1 MSIPLM
7 TLGVSTWP
15 LVDGIERLHGPVTV
29 VRRCLDLTEL
39 LAAARTGLARAAL
52 VAEGAEEITASLL
65 EQLRLGGAVLLV
77 LEGHDARRLAGLG
90 AVVVADRA
98 SPEEAARLVEETVAA
113 AASAPGEL
121 GYADVGAAGR
131 AGAPGSTSG
140 ADRATAQEPGQ
151 APVAAGAEPGSAAA
165 PEPPAGRRGTGRIV
179 AVWGPTGA
187 PGRTTVAV
195 NLAAEL
201 ALLGEDAALVDA
213 DTYGPSVAAV
223 LGMLDEAAGLA
234 QACRLADQGRLDGQA
249 LRGIAADV
257 ALAGRTVR
265 VLTGLTRQDR
275 WPELRSSAVAA
286 VLERA
291 AEEFGTTVVDCGFA
305 LEADEE
311 LSFDAMAPR
320 RHAAALTVL
329 EHADVV
335 VAVGAADTIG
345 VPRLVKGL
353 PDLAAAAPGARLVV
367 AVNKLRRS
375 AAGRSPELGIRE
387 AWARFGSGAAVELFV
402 PWDPEVLDEALLAG
416 AVLAE
421 TAPGAPVRAALRQLA
436 LRVLADAGEAGDGGP
451 EPVHGTRLGR
461 RIGAW
466 LRR

>member
-1 MSIPLM
+1 MVLPVM
-7 TLGVSTWP
+7 ALGVSTWP

-39 LAAARTGLARAAL
+39 LAAARAGLGRAAL
-52 VAEGAEEITASLL
+52 VAEGAEDLTASLL
-65 EQLRLGGAVLLV
+65 EQIRLGGAALLV
-77 LEGHDARRLAGLG
+77 LEGHDHRRLAGLG
-90 AVVVADRA
+90 AVVVPERA
-98 SPEEAARLVEETVAA
+98 APEDAARLVEEAVAA
-113 AASAPGEL
+113 ASGAPSGV
-121 GYADVGAAGR
+121 GYADVVAAGR
-131 AGAPGSTSG
+131 ADGTAAVPGAP
-140 ADRATAQEPGQ
+140 
-151 APVAAGAEPGSAAA
+151 APAPAAGGHPQEEDGDGAESPA
-165 PEPPAGRRGTGRIV
+165 PRGAGRIV

-201 ALLGEDAALVDA
+201 ALLGQDTALVDA
-213 DTYGPSVAAV
+213 DTYGPSVAAA

-234 QACRLADQGRLDGQA
+234 QACRLADQGRLDGVN
-249 LRGIAADV
+249 LRRTAADV
-257 ALAGRTVR
+257 AVAGRTVR

-286 VLERA
+286 VLERSVQ
-291 AEEFGTTVVDCGFA
+291 EFGTTVVDCGFA

-311 LSFDAMAPR
+311 LTVDTMAPR

-329 EHADVV
+329 ERADVV

-345 VPRLVKGL
+345 VPRLLKAL
-353 PDLAAAAPGARLVV
+353 PDVAAAAPGARLVV

-375 AAGRSPELGIRE
+375 AAGRSPELGVRE
-387 AWARFGSGAAVELFV
+387 AWARFGSGPSVELFV
-402 PWDPEVLDEALLAG
+402 PWDPETCDEALLAG

-421 TAPGAPVRAALRQLA
+421 TAAGSSVRAAIRELA
-436 LRVLADAGEAGDGGP
+436 GRVLAEPGEAGADEDP
-451 EPVHGTRLGR
+451 LVRGTRLGG

>member
-1 MSIPLM
+1 MVLPVM
-7 TLGVSTWP
+7 ALGVSTWP

-39 LAAARTGLARAAL
+39 LAAARAGLGRAAL
-52 VAEGAEEITASLL
+52 VAEGAEDLTASLL
-65 EQLRLGGAVLLV
+65 EQIRLGGAALLV
-77 LEGHDARRLAGLG
+77 LEGHDHRRLAGLG
-90 AVVVADRA
+90 AVVVPERA
-98 SPEEAARLVEETVAA
+98 TPEDAARLVEEAVAA
-113 AASAPGEL
+113 ATGAASAV
-121 GYADVGAAGR
+121 GYADVVAASR
-131 AGAPGSTSG
+131 ADST
-140 ADRATAQEPGQ
+140 ATGDA
-151 APVAAGAEPGSAAA
+151 ASSAAGADPRDGEDPGGA
-165 PEPPAGRRGTGRIV
+165 EPPGPRGSGRIV

-201 ALLGEDAALVDA
+201 ALLGQDTALVDA
-213 DTYGPSVAAV
+213 DTYGPSVAAA

-234 QACRLADQGRLDGQA
+234 QACRLADQGRLNGAA
-249 LRGIAADV
+249 LRRTAADV
-257 ALAGRTVR
+257 AVAGRTVR

-286 VLERA
+286 VLERSVQ
-291 AEEFGTTVVDCGFA
+291 EFGTTVVDCGFA

-311 LSFDAMAPR
+311 LTVDTMAPR

-329 EHADVV
+329 ERADVV

-353 PDLAAAAPGARLVV
+353 PEVAAAAPGARLVV

-387 AWARFGSGAAVELFV
+387 AWARFGSGPAVELFV
-402 PWDPEVLDEALLAG
+402 PWDPATCDEALLAG

-421 TAPGAPVRAALRQLA
+421 TAAGTPVRTALQVLA
-436 LRVLADAGEAGDGGP
+436 GRVLADPGEAGEGGDP
-451 EPVHGTRLGR
+451 LVHGTRLGG

>member
-1 MSIPLM
+1 MA
-7 TLGVSTWP
+7 LGISTWP

-39 LAAARTGLARAAL
+39 LAAARAGLGRAAL
-52 VAEGAEEITASLL
+52 VAEGAEDLTASLL
-65 EQLRLGGAVLLV
+65 EQIRLGGAVLLV
-77 LEGHDARRLAGLG
+77 LEGHDHHRLAGLG
-90 AVVVADRA
+90 AVVVPERADPA
-98 SPEEAARLVEETVAA
+98 DAARLVEEAVAGA
-113 AASAPGEL
+113 AGAPSAV
-121 GYADVGAAGR
+121 GYADVV
-131 AGAPGSTSG
+131 
-140 ADRATAQEPGQ
+140 ATAPVQRTPDEE
-151 APVAAGAEPGSAAA
+151 APPGAEPESR
-165 PEPPAGRRGTGRIV
+165 PRPGRIV

-201 ALLGEDAALVDA
+201 ALLGEDTALVDA
-213 DTYGPSVAAV
+213 DTYGPSVAAS

-234 QACRLADQGRLDGQA
+234 QACRLADQGRLDGPA
-249 LRGIAADV
+249 LRRTAADV
-257 ALAGRTVR
+257 AVAGRTVR

-275 WPELRSSAVAA
+275 WPELRSGAVAA
-286 VLERA
+286 VLERSA
-291 AEEFGTTVVDCGFA
+291 QEFGTTVVDCGFA

-311 LSFDAMAPR
+311 LTLDTMAPR

-353 PDLAAAAPGARLVV
+353 PDVAAAAPGARLVV

-387 AWARFGSGAAVELFV
+387 AWARFGSGPAVEHFV
-402 PWDPEVLDEALLAG
+402 PWDPEAFDEALLAG

-421 TAPGAPVRAALRQLA
+421 TASGSSARAALRQLA
-436 LRVLADAGEAGDGGP
+436 GRVLADPGEAEADGP
-451 EPVHGTRLGR
+451 PVRGTRLGS

>member
-1 MSIPLM
+1 MVLPVM
-7 TLGVSTWP
+7 ALGVSTWP

-39 LAAARTGLARAAL
+39 LAAARAGLGRAAL
-52 VAEGAEEITASLL
+52 VAEGAEDLTASLL
-65 EQLRLGGAVLLV
+65 EQIRLGGAALLV
-77 LEGHDARRLAGLG
+77 LEGHDHRRLAGLG
-90 AVVVADRA
+90 AVVV
-98 SPEEAARLVEETVAA
+98 PEHATPEDAARLVEEAVAA
-113 AASAPGEL
+113 ATGAASAV
-121 GYADVGAAGR
+121 GYADVVAAGR
-131 AGAPGSTSG
+131 ADST
-140 ADRATAQEPGQ
+140 ATGDATSS
-151 APVAAGAEPGSAAA
+151 AAGADPRDGEDLGGA
-165 PEPPAGRRGTGRIV
+165 EPAGVRGTGRIV

-201 ALLGEDAALVDA
+201 ALLGQDTALVDA
-213 DTYGPSVAAV
+213 DTYGPSVAAA

-234 QACRLADQGRLDGQA
+234 QACRLADQGRLDGAA
-249 LRGIAADV
+249 LRRTAADV
-257 ALAGRTVR
+257 AVAGRTVR

-286 VLERA
+286 VLERSVQ
-291 AEEFGTTVVDCGFA
+291 EFGTTVVDCGFA

-311 LSFDAMAPR
+311 LTVDTMAPR

-353 PDLAAAAPGARLVV
+353 PEVAAAAPGARLVV

-387 AWARFGSGAAVELFV
+387 AWARFGSGPAVELFV
-402 PWDPEVLDEALLAG
+402 PWDPAACDEALLAG

-421 TAPGAPVRAALRQLA
+421 TAAGTPVRAALRVLA
-436 LRVLADAGEAGDGGP
+436 GRVLADPGEAGEGGDP
-451 EPVHGTRLGR
+451 LVHGTRLGGR
-461 RIGAW
+461 VGAW

>member
-1 MSIPLM
+1 MALPVM
-7 TLGVSTWP
+7 ALGVSTWP

-39 LAAARTGLARAAL
+39 LAAARAGLGRAAL
-52 VAEGAEEITASLL
+52 VAEGAEDLTASLL
-65 EQLRLGGAVLLV
+65 EQIRLGGAALLV
-77 LEGHDARRLAGLG
+77 LEGHDHRRLAGLG
-90 AVVVADRA
+90 AVVVPEHAD
-98 SPEEAARLVEETVAA
+98 PEDAARLVEEAVAA
-113 AASAPGEL
+113 AAGAPSAV
-121 GYADVGAAGR
+121 GYADVVAAGR
-131 AGAPGSTSG
+131 ADA
-140 ADRATAQEPGQ
+140 
-151 APVAAGAEPGSAAA
+151 AAGADPRPGADSDDEV
-165 PEPPAGRRGTGRIV
+165 PSGPRGGGRIV

-201 ALLGEDAALVDA
+201 ALLGQDTALVDA
-213 DTYGPSVAAV
+213 DTYGPSVAAA

-234 QACRLADQGRLDGQA
+234 QACRLADQGRLDGAA
-249 LRGIAADV
+249 LRRTAADV
-257 ALAGRTVR
+257 AVAGRTVR

-286 VLERA
+286 VLERSA
-291 AEEFGTTVVDCGFA
+291 QEFGTTVVDCGFA

-311 LSFDAMAPR
+311 LTVDTMAPR

-329 EHADVV
+329 ERADVV

-353 PDLAAAAPGARLVV
+353 PDVAAAAPGARLVV
-367 AVNKLRRS
+367 VVNKLRRS

-387 AWARFGSGAAVELFV
+387 AWARFGSGPALEQFV
-402 PWDPEVLDEALLAG
+402 PWDPETLDEALLAG

-421 TAPGAPVRAALRQLA
+421 TAAGSSARAAFRTLA
-436 LRVLADAGEAGDGGP
+436 GRVLAGAGAPAADGSP
-451 EPVHGTRLGR
+451 PVHGTRLGG

>member
-1 MSIPLM
+1 MA
-7 TLGVSTWP
+7 LGTSTWP

-39 LAAARTGLARAAL
+39 LAAARAGLGRAAL
-52 VAEGAEEITASLL
+52 VAEGAEDLTASLL
-65 EQLRLGGAVLLV
+65 EQIRLGGAVLLV
-77 LEGHDARRLAGLG
+77 LEGHDHHRLAGLG
-90 AVVVADRA
+90 AVVVPERADPA
-98 SPEEAARLVEETVAA
+98 DAARLVEEAVAA
-113 AASAPGEL
+113 AAGAPSAV
-121 GYADVGAAGR
+121 GYADVVATTPEQRTPRGALR
-131 AGAPGSTSG
+131 PDEQT
-140 ADRATAQEPGQ
+140 P
-151 APVAAGAEPGSAAA
+151 PGAEP
-165 PEPPAGRRGTGRIV
+165 AGRPGRIV

-201 ALLGEDAALVDA
+201 ALLGEDTALVDA
-213 DTYGPSVAAV
+213 DTYGPSVAAA

-234 QACRLADQGRLDGQA
+234 QACRLADQGRLDGPA
-249 LRGIAADV
+249 LRRTAADV
-257 ALAGRTVR
+257 AVAGRTVR

-275 WPELRSSAVAA
+275 WPELRSGAVAA
-286 VLERA
+286 VLERSA
-291 AEEFGTTVVDCGFA
+291 QEFGTTVVDCGFA

-311 LSFDAMAPR
+311 LTLDTMAPR

-329 EHADVV
+329 ERADVV
-335 VAVGAADTIG
+335 VAVGAADTVG
-345 VPRLVKGL
+345 VPRLIKGL
-353 PDLAAAAPGARLVV
+353 PDVAAAAPGARLVV

-387 AWARFGSGAAVELFV
+387 AWARFGSGPAVEHFV
-402 PWDPEVLDEALLAG
+402 PWDPEAFDEALLAG

-421 TAPGAPVRAALRQLA
+421 TAAGSSARTALRLLA
-436 LRVLADAGEAGDGGP
+436 GRVLAGPGDAGADGP
-451 EPVHGTRLGR
+451 PVRGTRLGS

>member
-1 MSIPLM
+1 MGLPVM
-7 TLGVSTWP
+7 VLGVSTWP

-29 VRRCLDLTEL
+29 VRRCLDLAEL
-39 LAAARTGLARAAL
+39 LAATRAGLGRAAL

-65 EQLRLGGAVLLV
+65 EQIRLGGTALLV
-77 LEGHDARRLAGLG
+77 LEGHDHRRLAGLG
-90 AVVVADRA
+90 VVVVPERA
-98 SPEEAARLVEETVAA
+98 EPEAAARLLEETAA
-113 AASAPGEL
+113 AGTAAPSAV
-121 GYADVGAAGR
+121 GYADVASAGR
-131 AGAPGSTSG
+131 ADGDP
-140 ADRATAQEPGQ
+140 ATPEEDLQATEEP
-151 APVAAGAEPGSAAA
+151 PGAEPGHGHV
-165 PEPPAGRRGTGRIV
+165 PGRVV

-201 ALLGEDAALVDA
+201 ALRGEDTLLADA
-213 DTYGPSVAAV
+213 DTYGPSVAAA

-234 QACRLADQGRLDGQA
+234 QACRLADQGRLDGAA
-249 LRGIAADV
+249 LRRTAADV
-257 ALAGRTVR
+257 AVAGRTVR

-286 VLERA
+286 VLQRCVQ
-291 AEEFGTTVVDCGFA
+291 EFGATVVDCGFA
-305 LEADEE
+305 LESDEE
-311 LSFDAMAPR
+311 LTVDTMAPR

-329 EHADVV
+329 ERADVV

-353 PDLAAAAPGARLVV
+353 PDVAAAAPGARLVV
-367 AVNKLRRS
+367 VVNKLRRS
-375 AAGRSPELGIRE
+375 AAGRAPELGIRE
-387 AWARFGSGAAVELFV
+387 AWTRFSSGPAVEQFV
-402 PWDPEVLDEALLAG
+402 PWDSEIFDEALLAG

-421 TAPGAPVRAALRQLA
+421 TAAGSAARAALGHLA
-436 LRVLADAGEAGDGGP
+436 ERVLAEPTYEDDGG
-451 EPVHGTRLGR
+451 EPPVRGTRLGG

>member
-1 MSIPLM
+1 MA
-7 TLGVSTWP
+7 LGVSTWP

-39 LAAARTGLARAAL
+39 LAAARAGLGRAAL
-52 VAEGAEEITASLL
+52 VAEGAEDLTASLL
-65 EQLRLGGAVLLV
+65 EQIRLGGAALLV
-77 LEGHDARRLAGLG
+77 LEGHDHRRLAGLG
-90 AVVVADRA
+90 AVVVPERA
-98 SPEEAARLVEETVAA
+98 APEDAARLVEEAV
-113 AASAPGEL
+113 ASAAGAPSAV
-121 GYADVGAAGR
+121 GYADVTTAGR
-131 AGAPGSTSG
+131 A
-140 ADRATAQEPGQ
+140 DRA
-151 APVAAGAEPGSAAA
+151 VAADTSAPAADADPRDGVGPGGAEP
-165 PEPPAGRRGTGRIV
+165 PERRGTGRIV

-201 ALLGEDAALVDA
+201 ALLGQDTALVDA
-213 DTYGPSVAAV
+213 DTYGPSVAAA

-234 QACRLADQGRLDGQA
+234 QACRLADQGRLDGAA
-249 LRGIAADV
+249 LRRTAADV
-257 ALAGRTVR
+257 AVAGRTVR

-286 VLERA
+286 VLEHSVQ
-291 AEEFGTTVVDCGFA
+291 EFGTTVVDCGFA

-311 LSFDAMAPR
+311 LTVDSMAPR

-353 PDLAAAAPGARLVV
+353 PDVAAAAPGARLVV

-387 AWARFGSGAAVELFV
+387 AWARFGAGTAVELFV
-402 PWDPEVLDEALLAG
+402 PWDPETCDEALLAG

-421 TAPGAPVRAALRQLA
+421 TAAGSSVRAALLA
-436 LRVLADAGEAGDGGP
+436 LAGRVLADPGEPAEDG
-451 EPVHGTRLGR
+451 EPLVHGTRLGG

>member
-1 MSIPLM
+1 MVLPVM
-7 TLGVSTWP
+7 ALGVSTWS

-39 LAAARTGLARAAL
+39 LAAARAGLGRAAL
-52 VAEGAEEITASLL
+52 VAEGAEDLTASLL
-65 EQLRLGGAVLLV
+65 EQIRLGGAALLV
-77 LEGHDARRLAGLG
+77 LEGHDHRRLAGLG
-90 AVVVADRA
+90 AVVVPERA
-98 SPEEAARLVEETVAA
+98 TPEDAARLVEEAVAA
-113 AASAPGEL
+113 ATGAASAV
-121 GYADVGAAGR
+121 GYADVVAAGR
-131 AGAPGSTSG
+131 ADST
-140 ADRATAQEPGQ
+140 ATGDATSS
-151 APVAAGAEPGSAAA
+151 AAGADPRDGEDPGGA
-165 PEPPAGRRGTGRIV
+165 EPPGPRGSGRIV

-201 ALLGEDAALVDA
+201 ALLGQDTALVDA
-213 DTYGPSVAAV
+213 DTYGPSVAAA

-234 QACRLADQGRLDGQA
+234 QACRLADQGRLDGAA
-249 LRGIAADV
+249 LRRTAADV
-257 ALAGRTVR
+257 AVAGRTVR

-286 VLERA
+286 VLERSVQ
-291 AEEFGTTVVDCGFA
+291 EFGTTVVDCGFA

-311 LSFDAMAPR
+311 LTVDTMAPR

-329 EHADVV
+329 ERADVV

-353 PDLAAAAPGARLVV
+353 PEVAAAAPGARLVV

-387 AWARFGSGAAVELFV
+387 AWARFGSGPAVELFV
-402 PWDPEVLDEALLAG
+402 PWDPASCDEALLAG

-421 TAPGAPVRAALRQLA
+421 TAAGTPVRAALQVLA
-436 LRVLADAGEAGDGGP
+436 GRVLADPGEAGEGGDP
-451 EPVHGTRLGR
+451 LVHGTRLGG

>member
-1 MSIPLM
+1 MVLPVM
-7 TLGVSTWP
+7 ALGVSTWP
-15 LVDGIERLHGPVTV
+15 LVDGIERLPGPVTV

-39 LAAARTGLARAAL
+39 LAAARAGLGRAAL
-52 VAEGAEEITASLL
+52 VAEGAEDLTASLL
-65 EQLRLGGAVLLV
+65 EQIRLGGAALLV
-77 LEGHDARRLAGLG
+77 LEGHDHRRLAGLG
-90 AVVVADRA
+90 AVVV
-98 SPEEAARLVEETVAA
+98 PEHATPEDAARLVEEAVAA
-113 AASAPGEL
+113 AAGAPTTV
-121 GYADVGAAGR
+121 GYADVVAAGR
-131 AGAPGSTSG
+131 ADA
-140 ADRATAQEPGQ
+140 
-151 APVAAGAEPGSAAA
+151 AAGADPGGLEDLGGAEPSG
-165 PEPPAGRRGTGRIV
+165 PRGAGRIV

-195 NLAAEL
+195 NLAAEI
-201 ALLGEDAALVDA
+201 ALLGQDTALLDA
-213 DTYGPSVAAV
+213 DTYGPSVAAA

-234 QACRLADQGRLDGQA
+234 QACRLADQGRLDGAA
-249 LRGIAADV
+249 LRRTAADV
-257 ALAGRTVR
+257 AVAGRTVR

-286 VLERA
+286 VLERSVQ
-291 AEEFGTTVVDCGFA
+291 EFGTTVVDCGFA

-311 LSFDAMAPR
+311 LTVDTMAPR

-329 EHADVV
+329 ERADVV

-353 PDLAAAAPGARLVV
+353 PDVAAAAPGARLVV
-367 AVNKLRRS
+367 VVNKLRRS

-387 AWARFGSGAAVELFV
+387 AWARFGAGPAVELFV
-402 PWDPEVLDEALLAG
+402 PWDPETFDEALLAG

-421 TAPGAPVRAALRQLA
+421 TAAGSAGRAAFRTLA
-436 LRVLADAGEAGDGGP
+436 GRVLADAGEAEAEGDP
-451 EPVHGTRLGR
+451 LVHGTRLGG

>member
-1 MSIPLM
+1 MA
-7 TLGVSTWP
+7 LGISTWP

-39 LAAARTGLARAAL
+39 LAASRAGLGRAAL
-52 VAEGAEEITASLL
+52 VAEGAEDLTASLL
-65 EQLRLGGAVLLV
+65 EQLRLGGAVPLV
-77 LEGHDARRLAGLG
+77 LEGHDHHRLAGLG
-90 AVVVADRA
+90 AVVVPGRADPA
-98 SPEEAARLVEETVAA
+98 DAARLVEEAVAA
-113 AASAPGEL
+113 ASGAPSAV
-121 GYADVGAAGR
+121 GYADVV
-131 AGAPGSTSG
+131 
-140 ADRATAQEPGQ
+140 ATAPEQRTPG
-151 APVAAGAEPGSAAA
+151 GALHPDEEALPGTD
-165 PEPPAGRRGTGRIV
+165 PTGRPRPGRIV

-201 ALLGEDAALVDA
+201 ALLGEDTALVDA
-213 DTYGPSVAAV
+213 DTYGPSVAAA

-234 QACRLADQGRLDGQA
+234 QACRLADQGRLDGPA
-249 LRGIAADV
+249 LRRTAADV
-257 ALAGRTVR
+257 AVAGRTVR

-275 WPELRSSAVAA
+275 WPELRSGAVAA
-286 VLERA
+286 VLERSA
-291 AEEFGTTVVDCGFA
+291 QEFGTTVVDCGFA

-311 LSFDAMAPR
+311 LTLDAMAPR

-329 EHADVV
+329 ERADVV

-353 PDLAAAAPGARLVV
+353 PDVAAAAPGARLVV

-387 AWARFGSGAAVELFV
+387 AWARFGSGPAVEHFV
-402 PWDPEVLDEALLAG
+402 PWDPEAFDEALLAG

-421 TAPGAPVRAALRQLA
+421 TAASSAARAALRLLA
-436 LRVLADAGEAGDGGP
+436 DRVLADPGDAEAAGP
-451 EPVHGTRLGR
+451 PVRGTRLGS

>member
-1 MSIPLM
+1 MGLPVM

-15 LVDGIERLHGPVTV
+15 IVDGIERLHGPVTV

-39 LAAARTGLARAAL
+39 LAAARAGLGRAAL

-65 EQLRLGGAVLLV
+65 EQIRLGGAAVLV
-77 LEGHDARRLAGLG
+77 LEGHDHRRLAGLG
-90 AVVVADRA
+90 AVVVPGRAAPAD
-98 SPEEAARLVEETVAA
+98 AARLVEEAVAA
-113 AASAPGEL
+113 AAGAARPA
-121 GYADVGAAGR
+121 GYADVSGTP
-131 AGAPGSTSG
+131 APPDTGGS
-140 ADRATAQEPGQ
+140 PGQ
-151 APVAAGAEPGSAAA
+151 DAGPPLRPG
-165 PEPPAGRRGTGRIV
+165 RVV

-213 DTYGPSVAAV
+213 DTYGASVAAT

-234 QACRLADQGRLDGQA
+234 QACRLAEQGRLDGEA
-249 LRGIAADV
+249 LRRAAADV
-257 ALAGRTVR
+257 AVAGRTVR

-275 WPELRSSAVAA
+275 WPELRSSAMTT
-286 VLERA
+286 VLERSA
-291 AEEFGTTVVDCGFA
+291 HEFSTTVVDCGFA

-311 LSFDAMAPR
+311 LTVDTMAPR
-320 RHAAALTVL
+320 RHAAALAAL
-329 EHADVV
+329 ERADVV
-335 VAVGAADTIG
+335 VAVGAGDAIG
-345 VPRLVKGL
+345 VPRLVKAL
-353 PDLAAAAPGARLVV
+353 PEAVAAAPGARLVV

-375 AAGRSPELGIRE
+375 AAGRSPELGIQE
-387 AWARFGSGAAVELFV
+387 AWARFGAGSALEQFV
-402 PWDPEVLDEALLAG
+402 PWEPETFDTALLAG

-421 TAPGAPVRAALRQLA
+421 TAAGSPARAALRELA
-436 LRVLADAGEAGDGGP
+436 GRVLAEPEEHGGTQQ
-451 EPVHGTRLGR
+451 PVVRGTRLGA

>member
-1 MSIPLM
+1 MA
-7 TLGVSTWP
+7 LGVSTWP

-39 LAAARTGLARAAL
+39 LAAARSGLGRAAL
-52 VAEGAEEITASLL
+52 VAEGAEDLTASLL
-65 EQLRLGGAVLLV
+65 EQIRLGGAALLV
-77 LEGHDARRLAGLG
+77 LEGHDHRRLAGLG
-90 AVVVADRA
+90 AVVVPERA
-98 SPEEAARLVEETVAA
+98 TPEDAARLVEEAVAA
-113 AASAPGEL
+113 ATGAASAV
-121 GYADVGAAGR
+121 GYADVVAAGR
-131 AGAPGSTSG
+131 ADPTATGDATSS
-140 ADRATAQEPGQ
+140 
-151 APVAAGAEPGSAAA
+151 AAGADPRDGEDPGGA
-165 PEPPAGRRGTGRIV
+165 EPPGPRGTGRIV

-201 ALLGEDAALVDA
+201 ALLGQDTVLVDA
-213 DTYGPSVAAV
+213 DTYGPSVAAA

-234 QACRLADQGRLDGQA
+234 QACRLADQGRLDGAA
-249 LRGIAADV
+249 LRRTAADV
-257 ALAGRTVR
+257 AVAGRTVR

-291 AEEFGTTVVDCGFA
+291 VQEFGTTVVDCGFA

-311 LSFDAMAPR
+311 LTVDTMAPR

-329 EHADVV
+329 ERADVV

-353 PDLAAAAPGARLVV
+353 PDVAAAAPGARLVV

-387 AWARFGSGAAVELFV
+387 AWARFGSGPAVELFV
-402 PWDPEVLDEALLAG
+402 PWDPATCDEALLAG

-421 TAPGAPVRAALRQLA
+421 TAAGTPVRAALRALA
-436 LRVLADAGEAGDGGP
+436 GRVLADPGEAGEGGDP
-451 EPVHGTRLGR
+451 LVHGTRLGG

>member
-1 MSIPLM
+1 M
-7 TLGVSTWP
+7 TVLPVMALGVSTWP

-39 LAAARTGLARAAL
+39 LAAARAGLGRAAL
-52 VAEGAEEITASLL
+52 VAEGAEDLTASLL
-65 EQLRLGGAVLLV
+65 EQIRLGGAALLV
-77 LEGHDARRLAGLG
+77 MEGHDHRRLAGLG
-90 AVVVADRA
+90 AVVVPERAD
-98 SPEEAARLVEETVAA
+98 PQDAAQLVEEAVA
-113 AASAPGEL
+113 AASAAPSAV
-121 GYADVGAAGR
+121 GYSDVVAPDPARETAVPAGAA
-131 AGAPGSTSG
+131 AQ
-140 ADRATAQEPGQ
+140 ADSDLD
-151 APVAAGAEPGSAAA
+151 GAEPPSV
-165 PEPPAGRRGTGRIV
+165 RRTGRIV

-201 ALLGEDAALVDA
+201 ALLGQDTALVDA
-213 DTYGPSVAAV
+213 DTYGPSVAAA

-234 QACRLADQGRLDGQA
+234 QACRLADQGRLDGAA
-249 LRGIAADV
+249 LRRTAADV
-257 ALAGRTVR
+257 AVAGRTVR

-286 VLERA
+286 VLERSA
-291 AEEFGTTVVDCGFA
+291 HEFGTTVVDCGFA
-305 LEADEE
+305 LETDEE
-311 LSFDAMAPR
+311 FTVDTMAPR

-329 EHADVV
+329 ERADVV

-345 VPRLVKGL
+345 VPRLLKGL
-353 PDLAAAAPGARLVV
+353 PEVAASAPGARLVV

-387 AWARFGSGAAVELFV
+387 AWARFGSGPAVELFV
-402 PWDPEVLDEALLAG
+402 PWDPEALDEALLAG

-421 TAPGAPVRAALRQLA
+421 TAAGSPVRAAFRTLA
-436 LRVLADAGEAGDGGP
+436 ERVLSPPEAPGEEGDP
-451 EPVHGTRLGR
+451 PVRGTRLGG

>member
-1 MSIPLM
+1 MA
-7 TLGVSTWP
+7 LGISTWP

-39 LAAARTGLARAAL
+39 LAAARAGLGRAAL
-52 VAEGAEEITASLL
+52 VAEGAEDLTASLL
-65 EQLRLGGAVLLV
+65 EQIRLGGAVLLV
-77 LEGHDARRLAGLG
+77 LEGHDHHRLAGLG
-90 AVVVADRA
+90 AVVVPERAEPAD
-98 SPEEAARLVEETVAA
+98 AARLVEEAVAA
-113 AASAPGEL
+113 AAGAPSAV
-121 GYADVGAAGR
+121 GYADVVTTVPEQRTAGGALGPDDE
-131 AGAPGSTSG
+131 AP
-140 ADRATAQEPGQ
+140 P
-151 APVAAGAEPGSAAA
+151 GAELGS
-165 PEPPAGRRGTGRIV
+165 PPRPGRIV

-201 ALLGEDAALVDA
+201 ALLGEETALVDA
-213 DTYGPSVAAV
+213 DTYGPSVAAA

-234 QACRLADQGRLDGQA
+234 QACRLADQGRLDGPA
-249 LRGIAADV
+249 LRRTAADV
-257 ALAGRTVR
+257 AVAGRTVR

-275 WPELRSSAVAA
+275 WPELRSGAVAA
-286 VLERA
+286 VLERSA
-291 AEEFGTTVVDCGFA
+291 QEFGTTVVDCGFA

-311 LSFDAMAPR
+311 LTLDTMAPR

-329 EHADVV
+329 ERADVV

-353 PDLAAAAPGARLVV
+353 PDVAAAAPGARLVV

-375 AAGRSPELGIRE
+375 AAGRSPELGVRE
-387 AWARFGSGAAVELFV
+387 AWARFGPGPAVEHFV
-402 PWDPEVLDEALLAG
+402 PWDPETFDEALLAG

-421 TAPGAPVRAALRQLA
+421 TAAGSSARAALRLLA
-436 LRVLADAGEAGDGGP
+436 GRVLAEPGDAQADGP
-451 EPVHGTRLGR
+451 PVRGTRLGT

>member
-1 MSIPLM
+1 MSIPVV

-39 LAAARTGLARAAL
+39 LAAARSGLARAAL

-65 EQLRLGGAVLLV
+65 DQLRLGGAALLV
-77 LEGHDARRLAGLG
+77 LEGHDAQRLAGLG
-90 AVVVADRA
+90 ATVV
-98 SPEEAARLVEETVAA
+98 PEHAAPAEAARLVEQAVAG
-113 AASAPGEL
+113 APAPAPL
-121 GYADVGAAGR
+121 GYADPAGAAGR
-131 AGAPGSTSG
+131 EGAPG
-140 ADRATAQEPGQ
+140 
-151 APVAAGAEPGSAAA
+151 
-165 PEPPAGRRGTGRIV
+165 PAGDTGPARDADPDAVPDPGPPGRIV

-201 ALLGEDAALVDA
+201 ALLGEDTALVDA
-213 DTYGPSVAAV
+213 DTYGPSVAAA

-234 QACRLADQGRLDGQA
+234 QACRLADQGRLDGDA
-249 LRGIAADV
+249 LRRTAADV
-257 ALAGRTVR
+257 AVAGRTLR

-275 WPELRSSAVAA
+275 WPELRSGAVAA
-286 VLERA
+286 VLERSA
-291 AEEFGTTVVDCGFA
+291 REFGTTVVDCGFA

-311 LSFDAMAPR
+311 LSFDTMAPR

-353 PDLAAAAPGARLVV
+353 PDVAAAAPGARLVV

-375 AAGRSPELGIRE
+375 AAGRAPELGIRE
-387 AWARFGSGAAVELFV
+387 AWQRFGPGPAVELFL
-402 PWDPEVLDEALLAG
+402 PWDPEAFDEALLAG

-421 TAPGAPVRAALRQLA
+421 TAAGSPVRAALRELA
-436 LRVLADAGEAGDGGP
+436 ARVLAGPGEEGP
-451 EPVHGTRLGR
+451 AAPPVHGTRLGG

>member
-1 MSIPLM
+1 MVLPVM
-7 TLGVSTWP
+7 ALGVSTWP

-39 LAAARTGLARAAL
+39 LAAARAGLGRAAL
-52 VAEGAEEITASLL
+52 VAEGAEDLTASLL
-65 EQLRLGGAVLLV
+65 EQIRLGGAALLV
-77 LEGHDARRLAGLG
+77 LEGHDHRRLAGLG
-90 AVVVADRA
+90 AVVVPERA
-98 SPEEAARLVEETVAA
+98 TPEDAARLVEEAVAA
-113 AASAPGEL
+113 ATGAASAV
-121 GYADVGAAGR
+121 GYADVVAAGR
-131 AGAPGSTSG
+131 ADPTATGDATSS
-140 ADRATAQEPGQ
+140 
-151 APVAAGAEPGSAAA
+151 AAGADPRDGEDPGGA
-165 PEPPAGRRGTGRIV
+165 EPPGPRGTGRIV

-201 ALLGEDAALVDA
+201 ALLGQDTVLVDA
-213 DTYGPSVAAV
+213 DTYGPSVAAA

-234 QACRLADQGRLDGQA
+234 QACRLADQGRLDGAA
-249 LRGIAADV
+249 LRRTAADV
-257 ALAGRTVR
+257 AVAGRTVR

-291 AEEFGTTVVDCGFA
+291 VQEFGTTVVDCGFA

-311 LSFDAMAPR
+311 LTVDTMAPR

-329 EHADVV
+329 ERADVV

-353 PDLAAAAPGARLVV
+353 PDVAAAAPGARLVV

-387 AWARFGSGAAVELFV
+387 AWARFGSGPAVELFV
-402 PWDPEVLDEALLAG
+402 PWDPATCDEALLAG

-421 TAPGAPVRAALRQLA
+421 TAAGTPVRAALRALA
-436 LRVLADAGEAGDGGP
+436 GRVLADPGEAGEGGDP
-451 EPVHGTRLGR
+451 LVHGTRLGG

>member
-1 MSIPLM
+1 MALPVM
-7 TLGVSTWP
+7 ALGVSTWP

-39 LAAARTGLARAAL
+39 LAAARAGLGRAAL
-52 VAEGAEEITASLL
+52 VAEGAEDLTASLL
-65 EQLRLGGAVLLV
+65 EQIRLGGAALLV
-77 LEGHDARRLAGLG
+77 LEGHDHRRLAGLG
-90 AVVVADRA
+90 AVVVPERA
-98 SPEEAARLVEETVAA
+98 APEGAARLVEEAVAA
-113 AASAPGEL
+113 AAGAPSAV
-121 GYADVGAAGR
+121 GYADVAAAGR
-131 AGAPGSTSG
+131 ADPADAADTAPS
-140 ADRATAQEPGQ
+140 
-151 APVAAGAEPGSAAA
+151 AAGAEPPG
-165 PEPPAGRRGTGRIV
+165 PRGAGRIV

-201 ALLGEDAALVDA
+201 ALLGQDTVLVDA
-213 DTYGPSVAAV
+213 DTYGPSVAAA

-234 QACRLADQGRLDGQA
+234 QACRLADQGRLDGAA
-249 LRGIAADV
+249 LRRTAADV
-257 ALAGRTVR
+257 AVAGRTVR

-275 WPELRSSAVAA
+275 WPELRSSAVATL
-286 VLERA
+286 LERSVQ
-291 AEEFGTTVVDCGFA
+291 EFGTTVVDCGFA

-311 LSFDAMAPR
+311 LTVDSMVPR

-329 EHADVV
+329 ERADVV

-345 VPRLVKGL
+345 VPRLLKGL
-353 PDLAAAAPGARLVV
+353 PDVAAAAPGARLVV

-387 AWARFGSGAAVELFV
+387 AWARFGSGPAVELFV
-402 PWDPEVLDEALLAG
+402 PWDPETCDEALLAG

-421 TAPGAPVRAALRQLA
+421 TAAGSAVRAALRELA
-436 LRVLADAGEAGDGGP
+436 GRVLTGPGEPAEGG
-451 EPVHGTRLGR
+451 EPLVHGTRLGG

>member
-1 MSIPLM
+1 MVLPVM
-7 TLGVSTWP
+7 VLGVSTWP

-39 LAAARTGLARAAL
+39 LAAARAGLGRAAL
-52 VAEGAEEITASLL
+52 VAEGAEELTASLL
-65 EQLRLGGAVLLV
+65 EQIRLGGAVLLV
-77 LEGHDARRLAGLG
+77 LEGHDHRRLAGLG
-90 AVVVADRA
+90 AVVVPEHAD
-98 SPEEAARLVEETVAA
+98 PGDAARLVEEAVATA
-113 AASAPGEL
+113 
-121 GYADVGAAGR
+121 
-131 AGAPGSTSG
+131 AGAPSAVGYAGVEDGGTGTAPPDEAEPAG
-140 ADRATAQEPGQ
+140 ADPDGT
-151 APVAAGAEPGSAAA
+151 
-165 PEPPAGRRGTGRIV
+165 RGTGRVV

-201 ALLGEDAALVDA
+201 ALLGQDTVLVDA
-213 DTYGPSVAAV
+213 DTYGPSVAAA

-234 QACRLADQGRLDGQA
+234 QACRLADQGRLDGAA
-249 LRGIAADV
+249 LRRTAADV
-257 ALAGRTVR
+257 AVAGRTVR

-275 WPELRSSAVAA
+275 WPELRASAVAT
-286 VLERA
+286 VLECSVH
-291 AEEFGTTVVDCGFA
+291 EFGTTVVDCGFA

-311 LSFDAMAPR
+311 LAVDTMAPR
-320 RHAAALTVL
+320 RHAAALAVL
-329 EHADVV
+329 ERADVV

-353 PDLAAAAPGARLVV
+353 PDVAAAAPGARLVV

-387 AWARFGSGAAVELFV
+387 AWARFGSGPAVELFV
-402 PWDPEVLDEALLAG
+402 PWDPETCDEALLAG

-421 TAPGAPVRAALRQLA
+421 TAPGSAVRAAVRALA
-436 LRVLADAGEAGDGGP
+436 GRALADDAPPDGHEDG
-451 EPVHGTRLGR
+451 VVRGTRLGG

>member
-1 MSIPLM
+1 MVLPVM
-7 TLGVSTWP
+7 ALGVSTWP

-39 LAAARTGLARAAL
+39 LAAARSGLGRAAL
-52 VAEGAEEITASLL
+52 VAEGAEDLTASLL
-65 EQLRLGGAVLLV
+65 EQIRLGGAALLV
-77 LEGHDARRLAGLG
+77 LEGHDHRRLAGLG
-90 AVVVADRA
+90 AVVVPERA
-98 SPEEAARLVEETVAA
+98 TPEDAARLVEEAVAA
-113 AASAPGEL
+113 ATGAASAV
-121 GYADVGAAGR
+121 GYADVVAAGR
-131 AGAPGSTSG
+131 ADPTATGDATSS
-140 ADRATAQEPGQ
+140 
-151 APVAAGAEPGSAAA
+151 AAGADPRDGEDPGGA
-165 PEPPAGRRGTGRIV
+165 EPPGPRGTGRIV

-201 ALLGEDAALVDA
+201 ALLGQDTVLVDA
-213 DTYGPSVAAV
+213 DTYGPSVAAA

-234 QACRLADQGRLDGQA
+234 QACRLADQGRLDGAA
-249 LRGIAADV
+249 LRRTAADV
-257 ALAGRTVR
+257 AVAGRTVR

-291 AEEFGTTVVDCGFA
+291 VQEFGTTVVDCGFA

-311 LSFDAMAPR
+311 LTVDTMAPR

-329 EHADVV
+329 ERADVV

-353 PDLAAAAPGARLVV
+353 PDVAAAAPGARLVV

-387 AWARFGSGAAVELFV
+387 AWARFGSGPAVELFV
-402 PWDPEVLDEALLAG
+402 PWDPATCDEALLAG

-421 TAPGAPVRAALRQLA
+421 TAAGTPVRAALRALA
-436 LRVLADAGEAGDGGP
+436 GRVLADPGEAGEGGDP
-451 EPVHGTRLGR
+451 LVHGTRLGG

>member
-1 MSIPLM
+1 MA
-7 TLGVSTWP
+7 LGISTWP

-39 LAAARTGLARAAL
+39 LAAARAGLGRAAL
-52 VAEGAEEITASLL
+52 VAEGAEDLTASLL
-65 EQLRLGGAVLLV
+65 EQVRLGGAVLLV
-77 LEGHDARRLAGLG
+77 LEGHDHHRLAGLG
-90 AVVVADRA
+90 AVVVPERADPA
-98 SPEEAARLVEETVAA
+98 DAACLVEEAVAA
-113 AASAPGEL
+113 AAGAPSAV
-121 GYADVGAAGR
+121 GYADVV
-131 AGAPGSTSG
+131 
-140 ADRATAQEPGQ
+140 ATAPEQRNPGG
-151 APVAAGAEPGSAAA
+151 ALRPDEETSPGAEPAG
-165 PEPPAGRRGTGRIV
+165 PPGRIV

-201 ALLGEDAALVDA
+201 ALLGEDTALVDA
-213 DTYGPSVAAV
+213 DTYGPSVAAA

-234 QACRLADQGRLDGQA
+234 QACRLADQGRLDGPA
-249 LRGIAADV
+249 LRRTAADV
-257 ALAGRTVR
+257 AVAGRTVR

-275 WPELRSSAVAA
+275 WPELRSGAVAA
-286 VLERA
+286 VLERSA
-291 AEEFGTTVVDCGFA
+291 QEFGTTVVDCGFA

-311 LSFDAMAPR
+311 LTLDTMAPR

-329 EHADVV
+329 ERADVV

-345 VPRLVKGL
+345 VPRLIRGL
-353 PDLAAAAPGARLVV
+353 PDVAAAAPGARLVV

-375 AAGRSPELGIRE
+375 AAGRSPELAIQE
-387 AWARFGSGAAVELFV
+387 AWARFGSGPAVEHFV
-402 PWDPEVLDEALLAG
+402 PWNPEAFDEALLAG

-421 TAPGAPVRAALRQLA
+421 TAAGSSARTALRLLA
-436 LRVLADAGEAGDGGP
+436 GRVLADPGDAGADGP
-451 EPVHGTRLGR
+451 PVRGTRLGS

>member
-1 MSIPLM
+1 MEPRGRPVMVLPVM
-7 TLGVSTWP
+7 ALGVSTWP
-15 LVDGIERLHGPVTV
+15 LVDGIERLHGRVTV

-39 LAAARTGLARAAL
+39 LAAARAGLGRAAL
-52 VAEGAEEITASLL
+52 VAEGAEDLTASLL
-65 EQLRLGGAVLLV
+65 EQIRLGGAALLV
-77 LEGHDARRLAGLG
+77 LEGHDHHRLAGLG
-90 AVVVADRA
+90 AVVV
-98 SPEEAARLVEETVAA
+98 PEHAAPEDAARLVEEAVAA
-113 AASAPGEL
+113 SGAPSAV
-121 GYADVGAAGR
+121 GYADVLAAGR
-131 AGAPGSTSG
+131 SDVPAGA
-140 ADRATAQEPGQ
+140 DAQDGEEPG
-151 APVAAGAEPGSAAA
+151 GAEPSGPRSA
-165 PEPPAGRRGTGRIV
+165 GRIV

-187 PGRTTVAV
+187 PGRTTAAV

-201 ALLGEDAALVDA
+201 ALLGQDTALVDA
-213 DTYGPSVAAV
+213 DTYGPSVAAA

-234 QACRLADQGRLDGQA
+234 QACRLADQGRLDGAA
-249 LRGIAADV
+249 LRRTAADV
-257 ALAGRTVR
+257 AVAGRTVR

-275 WPELRSSAVAA
+275 WPELRSSAVAV
-286 VLERA
+286 VLERSA
-291 AEEFGTTVVDCGFA
+291 QEFSTTVVDCGFA

-311 LSFDAMAPR
+311 LSVDTMAPR

-329 EHADVV
+329 ERADVV

-353 PDLAAAAPGARLVV
+353 PDVAAAAPGARLVV

-387 AWARFGSGAAVELFV
+387 AWARFGSGPAVELFV
-402 PWDPEVLDEALLAG
+402 PWDPETFDEALLAG

-421 TAPGAPVRAALRQLA
+421 TAAGSPARAAFRALA
-436 LRVLADAGEAGDGGP
+436 EKVLAGAGEPEAGEDLL
-451 EPVHGTRLGR
+451 VRGTRLGG

>member
-1 MSIPLM
+1 MVLPVM
-7 TLGVSTWP
+7 ALGVSTWP

-39 LAAARTGLARAAL
+39 LAAARAGLGRAAL
-52 VAEGAEEITASLL
+52 VAEGAEDLTASLL
-65 EQLRLGGAVLLV
+65 EQIRLGGAALLV
-77 LEGHDARRLAGLG
+77 LEGHDHHRLAALG
-90 AVVVADRA
+90 AVVVPERA
-98 SPEEAARLVEETVAA
+98 APEDAARLVEEAVAA
-113 AASAPGEL
+113 AGAPSVL
-121 GYADVGAAGR
+121 GYADVVTASR
-131 AGAPGSTSG
+131 ADPTPTTGPP
-140 ADRATAQEPGQ
+140 AT
-151 APVAAGAEPGSAAA
+151 GAEPEAVDGPGGA
-165 PEPPAGRRGTGRIV
+165 EPPGPRRAGRIV

-201 ALLGEDAALVDA
+201 ALLGQDTALVDA
-213 DTYGPSVAAV
+213 DTYGPSVAAA

-234 QACRLADQGRLDGQA
+234 QACRLADQGRLDGAA
-249 LRGIAADV
+249 LRRTAADV
-257 ALAGRTVR
+257 AVAGRTVR

-286 VLERA
+286 VLERSA
-291 AEEFGTTVVDCGFA
+291 QEFGATVVDCGFA
-305 LEADEE
+305 LESDEE
-311 LSFDAMAPR
+311 LTVDTMAPR

-329 EHADVV
+329 ERADVV

-353 PDLAAAAPGARLVV
+353 PDVAAAAPGARLVV

-387 AWARFGSGAAVELFV
+387 AWARFGSGPAVELFV
-402 PWDPEVLDEALLAG
+402 PWDPETCDEALLAG

-421 TAPGAPVRAALRQLA
+421 TAAGSPVRAALRGLA
-436 LRVLADAGEAGDGGP
+436 AGVLADPEEPAEDGEP
-451 EPVHGTRLGR
+451 LVRGTRLGG

>member
-1 MSIPLM
+1 M
-7 TLGVSTWP
+7 TVLPVMALGVSTWP

-39 LAAARTGLARAAL
+39 LAAARAGLGRAAL
-52 VAEGAEEITASLL
+52 VAEGAEDLTASLL
-65 EQLRLGGAVLLV
+65 EQIRLGGAALLV
-77 LEGHDARRLAGLG
+77 LEGHDHHRLAGLG
-90 AVVVADRA
+90 AVVVPERA
-98 SPEEAARLVEETVAA
+98 APEDAARLVEEAVS
-113 AASAPGEL
+113 AASCAPSAV
-121 GYADVGAAGR
+121 GYADVVAAGR
-131 AGAPGSTSG
+131 A
-140 ADRATAQEPGQ
+140 DATAAAHGQVPAAGGHLREGEEPG
-151 APVAAGAEPGSAAA
+151 GAEPPA
-165 PEPPAGRRGTGRIV
+165 PRGAGRIV

-201 ALLGEDAALVDA
+201 ALLGQDTALVDA
-213 DTYGPSVAAV
+213 DTYGPSVAAA

-234 QACRLADQGRLDGQA
+234 QACRLADQGRLDGA
-249 LRGIAADV
+249 SLRRTAADV
-257 ALAGRTVR
+257 AVAGRTVR

-286 VLERA
+286 VLERSVH
-291 AEEFGTTVVDCGFA
+291 EFGTTVVDCGFA

-311 LSFDAMAPR
+311 LTVDTMAPR

-329 EHADVV
+329 ERADVV

-345 VPRLVKGL
+345 VPRLLKAL
-353 PDLAAAAPGARLVV
+353 PDVAAAAPGARLVV

-375 AAGRSPELGIRE
+375 AAGRAPELGIRE
-387 AWARFGSGAAVELFV
+387 AWARFGSGPAVELFV
-402 PWDPEVLDEALLAG
+402 PWDPETCDEALLAG

-421 TAPGAPVRAALRQLA
+421 TAAGCSVRAALRELA
-436 LRVLADAGEAGDGGP
+436 GRVLAEPGEAGEDEGP
-451 EPVHGTRLGR
+451 LVHGTRLGG

>member
-1 MSIPLM
+1 MVLPVM
-7 TLGVSTWP
+7 ALGVSTWP

-39 LAAARTGLARAAL
+39 LAAARAGLGRAAL
-52 VAEGAEEITASLL
+52 VAEGAEDLTASLL
-65 EQLRLGGAVLLV
+65 EQIRLGGAALLV
-77 LEGHDARRLAGLG
+77 LEGHDHHRLAALG
-90 AVVVADRA
+90 AVVVPERAAPEDAAD
-98 SPEEAARLVEETVAA
+98 LVEEAVAA
-113 AASAPGEL
+113 AAGAPSAL
-121 GYADVGAAGR
+121 GYADVGTASLTG
-131 AGAPGSTSG
+131 PMPT
-140 ADRATAQEPGQ
+140 ADPPAT
-151 APVAAGAEPGSAAA
+151 AAGAEPEAMDRPRGA
-165 PEPPAGRRGTGRIV
+165 EPPGPPRAGRIV

-201 ALLGEDAALVDA
+201 ALLGQDTALVDA
-213 DTYGPSVAAV
+213 DTYGPSVAAA

-234 QACRLADQGRLDGQA
+234 QACRLADQGRLDGAA
-249 LRGIAADV
+249 LRRTAADV
-257 ALAGRTVR
+257 AVAGRTVR

-286 VLERA
+286 VLERSA
-291 AEEFGTTVVDCGFA
+291 QEFGTTVVDCGFA
-305 LEADEE
+305 LESDEE
-311 LSFDAMAPR
+311 LTVDTMAPR

-329 EHADVV
+329 ERADVV

-353 PDLAAAAPGARLVV
+353 PDVAAAAPGARLVV

-387 AWARFGSGAAVELFV
+387 AWARFGSGPAVELFV
-402 PWDPEVLDEALLAG
+402 PWDPETCDEALLAG

-421 TAPGAPVRAALRQLA
+421 SAAGSSVRAALRGLA
-436 LRVLADAGEAGDGGP
+436 AGVLADPEEPAEDGEP
-451 EPVHGTRLGR
+451 LVRGTRLGG

>member
-1 MSIPLM
+1 MA
-7 TLGVSTWP
+7 LGISTWP

-39 LAAARTGLARAAL
+39 LAAARAGLGRAAL
-52 VAEGAEEITASLL
+52 VAEGAEDLTASLL
-65 EQLRLGGAVLLV
+65 EQIRLGGAVLLV
-77 LEGHDARRLAGLG
+77 LEGHDHHRLAGLG
-90 AVVVADRA
+90 AVVVPERADPA
-98 SPEEAARLVEETVAA
+98 DAARLVEEAVAGA
-113 AASAPGEL
+113 AGAPSAV
-121 GYADVGAAGR
+121 GYADVV
-131 AGAPGSTSG
+131 
-140 ADRATAQEPGQ
+140 ATAPVQRTPDEE
-151 APVAAGAEPGSAAA
+151 APPGAEPESRAR
-165 PEPPAGRRGTGRIV
+165 PGRIV

-201 ALLGEDAALVDA
+201 ALLGEDTALVDA
-213 DTYGPSVAAV
+213 DTYGPSVAAS

-234 QACRLADQGRLDGQA
+234 QACRLADQGRLDGPA
-249 LRGIAADV
+249 LRRTAADV
-257 ALAGRTVR
+257 AVAGRTVR

-275 WPELRSSAVAA
+275 WPELRSGAVAA
-286 VLERA
+286 VLERSA
-291 AEEFGTTVVDCGFA
+291 QEFGTTVVDCGFA

-311 LSFDAMAPR
+311 LTLDTMAPR

-353 PDLAAAAPGARLVV
+353 PDVAAAAPGARLVV

-387 AWARFGSGAAVELFV
+387 AWARFGSGPAVEHFV
-402 PWDPEVLDEALLAG
+402 PWDPEAFDEALLAG

-421 TAPGAPVRAALRQLA
+421 TASGSSARAALRLLA
-436 LRVLADAGEAGDGGP
+436 GRVLADPEEAEADGP
-451 EPVHGTRLGR
+451 PVRGTRLGS

>member
-1 MSIPLM
+1 MSIPVV

-39 LAAARTGLARAAL
+39 LAAARSGLARAAL

-65 EQLRLGGAVLLV
+65 DQLRLGGVALLV
-77 LEGHDARRLAGLG
+77 LEGHDAPRLAGLG
-90 AVVVADRA
+90 ATVVPERA
-98 SPEEAARLVEETVAA
+98 EPAEAARLVERAVAG
-113 AASAPGEL
+113 APAPAPT
-121 GYADVGAAGR
+121 GYADPAGAAGR
-131 AGAPGSTSG
+131 ESVPGRTGDAGPLPDADPGP
-140 ADRATAQEPGQ
+140 R
-151 APVAAGAEPGSAAA
+151 
-165 PEPPAGRRGTGRIV
+165 PAGRIV

-201 ALLGEDAALVDA
+201 ALLGEDTALVDA
-213 DTYGPSVAAV
+213 DTYGPSVAAA

-234 QACRLADQGRLDGQA
+234 QACRLADQGRLDGDA
-249 LRGIAADV
+249 LRRTAADV
-257 ALAGRTVR
+257 AVAGRTLR

-286 VLERA
+286 VLERSA
-291 AEEFGTTVVDCGFA
+291 REFGTTVVDCGFA

-311 LSFDAMAPR
+311 LSFDTVAPR
-320 RHAAALTVL
+320 RHAAALTAL
-329 EHADVV
+329 EHSDVV

-353 PDLAAAAPGARLVV
+353 PDVAAAAPGARLVV

-387 AWARFGSGAAVELFV
+387 AWQRFGPGPAVELFL
-402 PWDPEVLDEALLAG
+402 PWDPEALDEALLAG

-421 TAPGAPVRAALRQLA
+421 TAAGSPVRAGLRELAAL
-436 LRVLADAGEAGDGGP
+436 VLAGPGEEAAP
-451 EPVHGTRLGR
+451 VPPVHGTRLGGR
-461 RIGAW
+461 VGAW